1 MGQVRA
7 RKLSEMRVPKK
18 QANPIDIQVGNR
30 VRIRRMLIG
39 MSQERLGDLLGLTF
53 QQVQKYEKG
62 VNRIGA
68 GRLFEVARILNV
80 PIDFFYEGLGGAAGQ
95 PGMGDSESA
104 PVMEFVS
111 SGEGLQL
118 SLAFMK
124 IKDAKV
130 RKRVLDLVKSLAEEE
145 EQKKRAAE
153 RINKLRNLSFN
164 MNSAEANGEYDNV
177 PAYVRRN
184 MELFGNTLT
193 SVEQFYSKYTVKK
206 DENDETQI
214 STINTFLDGKKPD

>member
-1 MGQVRA
+1 MGQVPA
-7 RKLSEMRVPKK
+7 TQKQSDMPKK

-68 GRLFEVARILNV
+68 GRLFEVSRILNV
-80 PIDFFYEGLGGAAGQ
+80 PIDFFYEGVADAPGQGSGEAA
-95 PGMGDSESA
+95 P

-118 SLAFMK
+118 ALAFMK
-124 IKDAKV
+124 IKDTKV

-145 EQKKRAAE
+145 EQK
-153 RINKLRNLSFN
+153 
-164 MNSAEANGEYDNV
+164 
-177 PAYVRRN
+177 
-184 MELFGNTLT
+184 T
-193 SVEQFYSKYTVKK
+193 
-206 DENDETQI
+206 
-214 STINTFLDGKKPD
+214 

>member
-1 MGQVRA
+1 
-7 RKLSEMRVPKK
+7 VPKK

-68 GRLFEVARILNV
+68 GRLFEVSRILNV
-80 PIDFFYEGLGGAAGQ
+80 PVDFFYEGVAAQ
-95 PGMGDSESA
+95 AGDAALESA
-104 PVMEFVS
+104 PPVMEFVS

-118 SLAFMK
+118 ALAFMK
-124 IKDAKV
+124 IKDMKV

-145 EQKKRAAE
+145 EQK
-153 RINKLRNLSFN
+153 S
-164 MNSAEANGEYDNV
+164 
-177 PAYVRRN
+177 
-184 MELFGNTLT
+184 
-193 SVEQFYSKYTVKK
+193 
-206 DENDETQI
+206 
-214 STINTFLDGKKPD
+214 

>member
-1 MGQVRA
+1 
-7 RKLSEMRVPKK
+7 MRVGSRPTIRFVCRMPKK

-68 GRLFEVARILNV
+68 GRLYEVARILNV
-80 PIDFFYEGLGGAAGQ
+80 PVDFFYEGV
-95 PGMGDSESA
+95 SSA
-104 PVMEFVS
+104 NASGSKEQQDAPPVIEFVS

-124 IKDAKV
+124 IKDTKV
-130 RKRVLDLVKSLAEEE
+130 RKRVLDLVKSLADEE
-145 EQKKRAAE
+145 EQK
-153 RINKLRNLSFN
+153 S
-164 MNSAEANGEYDNV
+164 
-177 PAYVRRN
+177 
-184 MELFGNTLT
+184 
-193 SVEQFYSKYTVKK
+193 
-206 DENDETQI
+206 
-214 STINTFLDGKKPD
+214 

>member
-1 MGQVRA
+1 MLRLVA
-7 RKLSEMRVPKK
+7 KK
-18 QANPIDIQVGNR
+18 QANPIDVQVGNR

-68 GRLFEVARILNV
+68 GRLYEVARILNV
-80 PIDFFYEGLGGAAGQ
+80 PIDFFYDGIGPGADNPGLAEPEGT
-95 PGMGDSESA
+95 P

-124 IKDAKV
+124 IKDTKV

-145 EQKKRAAE
+145 DQK
-153 RINKLRNLSFN
+153 S
-164 MNSAEANGEYDNV
+164 
-177 PAYVRRN
+177 
-184 MELFGNTLT
+184 
-193 SVEQFYSKYTVKK
+193 
-206 DENDETQI
+206 
-214 STINTFLDGKKPD
+214 